1 MYNLSEALKIVLLPD
16 GNASDLEE
24 DEVEDEADTSQQ
36 VDSDGEV
43 MLPDSVGPLQIER
56 NEEIEF
62 AEPFEVSST
71 TIEDDLEDDRS
82 TPGPQSSEKSR
93 DTKSVLNQPEMKQG
107 AKKQYSWQ
115 KKVLK
120 KVDML
125 LVDLNL

>member
-24 DEVEDEADTSQQ
+24 DEVDDEADTSQQ

-71 TIEDDLEDDRS
+71 TIEDDL
-82 TPGPQSSEKSR
+82 
-93 DTKSVLNQPEMKQG
+93 
-107 AKKQYSWQ
+107 
-115 KKVLK
+115 
-120 KVDML
+120 
-125 LVDLNL
+125 